1 MRNSS
6 FNSWMR
12 KGVVGS
18 AMLAAALV
26 ISPPA
31 DARPK
36 HDKHHQARNR
46 HHDNGGHGRHRHH
59 DNDHGRVRYA
69 RAHRHPVFVAPRH
82 LYVRS
87 AYEPYFWGRVYSAP
101 HHHHHVVY
109 NFPRY
114 IDDAVVYE
122 PHAYCGEDL
131 YATGRVEVFGP
142 RFGFYLG
149 F

>member
-1 MRNSS
+1 MRKNTLS
-6 FNSWMR
+6 SWMR
-12 KGVVGS
+12 KGLVGC
-18 AMLAAALV
+18 AVLAAALLV
-26 ISPPA
+26 SPPA

-36 HDKHHQARNR
+36 HHKHHHA
-46 HHDNGGHGRHRHH
+46 RHRHY

-69 RAHRHPVFVAPRH
+69 HAHRHPVFVAPRH
-82 LYVRS
+82 LYVRG

-114 IDDAVVYE
+114 IDDALVYE

-131 YATGRVEVFGP
+131 HATGRVEVFGP
-142 RFGFYLG
+142 RIGFYLG